1 MTASREKTKRINLN
15 VDVHHLARVEG
26 HGNIKVRVTDGELT
40 EARWEI
46 VETPRFFEVMLKGK
60 HYTAAGILTARI
72 CGICSIGH
80 CLASVRA
87 TESAFGLSVPKAA
100 AKLRLLAKHG
110 ETLQSHVLHLFFLA
124 APDFLGLPSAIPLKD
139 LKPDVFALAARL
151 KGLGNRICDVVA
163 GRTTH
168 PVSIQVG
175 GMARMPDKY
184 VLRELKSLLE
194 LSIDDLNATVEL
206 FGTLDIPDFQRKT
219 EFVSLK
225 GERDYPFIG
234 GRLLSTDGAEKPE
247 GEYRAMTNEYVTEDN
262 TSKWCRLSRESFA
275 VGALARLNNNYHRL
289 HPRARAAAVQFD
301 LAPVCHN
308 PFMHNVAQLVEC
320 VHVVYDSIRIIDELL
335 DELLDGG
342 GETMVP
348 VTPKAGQ
355 GVAAVE
361 VPRGILY
368 HEYEYDD
375 DGRIVRANCVIPT
388 TQNHANIQHD
398 LTALVKQFAV
408 DGMTD
413 EKLELLCSMLVR
425 AYDPCISCSV
435 H

>member
-1 MTASREKTKRINLN
+1 MKINLD
-15 VDVHHLARVEG
+15 VDVRHLTRVEG
-26 HGNIKVRVTDGELT
+26 HGNIRVRVVDGELV
-40 EARWEI
+40 EAGWEV

-60 HYTAAGILTARI
+60 HYTTAGILTARI

-87 TESAFGLSVPKAA
+87 TENAFGVTIPKTAA
-100 AKLRLLAKHG
+100 ALRLLAKHG

-124 APDFLGLPSAIPLKD
+124 APDFLGLDSAIPLKE
-139 LKPDVFALAARL
+139 LNPDVFAIAARL
-151 KGLGNRICDVVA
+151 KGVANRLCDVVA

-175 GMARMPDKY
+175 GMAKMPDKH
-184 VLRELKSLLE
+184 LLSDLKSQLQR
-194 LSIDDLNATVEL
+194 SADDLNATVDL
-206 FGTLDIPDFQRKT
+206 FRTLEIPDFVRET

-225 GERDYPFIG
+225 GEGDYAFIG
-234 GRLLSTDGAEKPE
+234 GRLLSTDGVERPE
-247 GEYRAMTNEYVTEDN
+247 CDYRVMTNEYVTENN
-262 TSKWCRLSRESFA
+262 TSKWCRLSRETFA

-289 HPRARAAAVQFD
+289 HPKARAAAVQFD

-308 PFMHNVAQLVEC
+308 PFMNNVAQLVEC
-320 VHVVYDSIRIIDELL
+320 VHAAYDSIRIIDELINA
-335 DELLDGG
+335 GPQ
-342 GETMVP
+342 ETMIP
-348 VTPKAGQ
+348 VTPKAGM
-355 GVAAVE
+355 GVGAVE

-368 HEYEYDD
+368 HEYEYGD
-375 DGRIVRANCVIPT
+375 DGRIVKANCIIPT
-388 TQNHANIQHD
+388 TQNNANIHHD
-398 LTALVKQFAV
+398 IRALVKQYAN

-425 AYDPCISCSV
+425 SYDPCISCSV

>member
-1 MTASREKTKRINLN
+1 MTASQENTKRINLN
-15 VDVHHLARVEG
+15 VDVHHLTRVEG
-26 HGNIKVRVTDGELT
+26 HGNIKVRVTNGELT
-40 EARWEI
+40 EARWDI
-46 VETPRFFEVMLKGK
+46 VETPRFFEVMLRGK

-87 TESAFGLSVPKAA
+87 TENAFGVTVPQAG

-110 ETLQSHVLHLFFLA
+110 ETLQSHILHLFFLA
-124 APDFLGLPSAIPLKD
+124 APDFLGLPSAIPLREVN
-139 LKPDVFALAARL
+139 PDVFGLAARL
-151 KGLGNRICDVVA
+151 KGLANRICDAVA

-175 GMARMPDKY
+175 GMAQMPDRH
-184 VLRELKSLLE
+184 VLLDLKSQLE
-194 LSIDDLNATVEL
+194 RSVDDLGATIEL
-206 FGTLDIPDFQRKT
+206 FSTLDIPDFVRET

-234 GRLLSTDGAEKPE
+234 GRLLSSDGVEE
-247 GEYRAMTNEYVTEDN
+247 VETNYRPMTNEYVTESN
-262 TSKWCRLSRESFA
+262 TSKWCKLSRESFA
-275 VGALARLNNNYHRL
+275 VGALARVNNNYHRL
-289 HPRARAAAVQFD
+289 HPKARAAAVQFD

-308 PFMHNVAQLVEC
+308 PFMNNVAQLVEC
-320 VHVVYDSIRIIDELL
+320 VHVVYESIDIIDGLL
-335 DELLDGG
+335 DMAGA
-342 GETMVP
+342 ETMARVKP
-348 VTPKAGQ
+348 RAGQ
-355 GVAAVE
+355 GVSAVE

-375 DGRIVRANCVIPT
+375 KGWIVRANCVIPT
-388 TQNHANIQHD
+388 TQNNANIHYD
-398 LTALVKQFAV
+398 IRALVRQFAV

-413 EKLELLCSMLVR
+413 ERLELLCSMLVR